1 MSVSYKFTVV
11 RKADKK
17 KIATFYDD
25 GVKAINYS
33 SLVDQTIDF
42 EEAPTDYGGKAVP
55 MSFTVYDIESD
66 IKLFTSKIEAAYDE
80 VIKRTILLASPQ
92 SLAVKEVLEQDI
104 LDIKSEI
111 KDLVNARDAYIELE
125 GEVRC
130 VVEGLVIKKDGS
142 DDSHMA
148 CHVNAE
154 GLDGSNSIFV
164 EDVLIEV
171 VCV

>member
-1 MSVSYKFTVV
+1 
-11 RKADKK
+11 
-17 KIATFYDD
+17 
-25 GVKAINYS
+25 
-33 SLVDQTIDF
+33 
-42 EEAPTDYGGKAVP
+42 

-80 VIKRTILLASPQ
+80 VIKRTMLLASAQ
-92 SLAVKEVLEQDI
+92 SLAVKEALEQDI

-130 VVEGLVIKKDGS
+130 VVEDLVIKKDRS

-148 CHVNAE
+148 YHVNAE

>member
-1 MSVSYKFTVV
+1 MSYSYKFTVV

-17 KIATFYDD
+17 KIATFYND
-25 GVKAINYS
+25 GVKAINYL

-42 EEAPTDYGGKAVP
+42 EEAPTDYDGKAVP
-55 MSFTVYDIESD
+55 MFFTVYDIESD
-66 IKLFTSKIEAAYDE
+66 IKLFTNKIEAAYDE
-80 VIKRTILLASPQ
+80 VIKRTMLLASAQ
-92 SLAVKEVLEQDI
+92 SLAVKEALEQDI

-111 KDLVNARDAYIELE
+111 KDLVDARDAYIELE

-130 VVEGLVIKKDGS
+130 VVEDLVIKKDGS

-148 CHVNAE
+148 YNVNAE

>member
-1 MSVSYKFTVV
+1 MC
-11 RKADKK
+11 
-17 KIATFYDD
+17 
-25 GVKAINYS
+25 AILTS
-33 SLVDQTIDF
+33 TLTQRLQSFVDQTIDF
-42 EEAPTDYGGKAVP
+42 EEAPADYGGKAVP

-80 VIKRTILLASPQ
+80 VIKRTMLLASAQ
-92 SLAVKEVLEQDI
+92 SLAVKEALEQDI